1 MTTALNGPPAG
12 RAAIVTGGS
21 RGVGRA
27 AIRCLAA
34 RGYAVDFRPGSGI
47 RVGPHFFSTEDEC
60 HAVLAEM
67 ATIRDG
73 H

>member
-1 MTTALNGPPAG
+1 MLVYAAFGAALEISTVPL
-12 RAAIVTGGS
+12 
-21 RGVGRA
+21 RGVT
-27 AIRCLAA
+27 
-34 RGYAVDFRPGSGI
+34 YAVTVAVDYRPGSGI